1 MKYKIVFLDVDG
13 TIFSHKTKSIPS
25 SCIEAI
31 NKAKEN
37 GIIICLATGRSTF
50 LSKQTGI
57 LDQVDFD
64 YFNVCNGTLV
74 HDKNLNIIHSYP
86 IDPRCVNNLIEVT
99 NKNNLNMTFVTLND
113 VFRLNDNTKLI
124 EEGYGRI
131 SIKTPNKKPY
141 NNEDC
146 YMINLFWDKYEK
158 ERYESL
164 FKESSKYAFYSGFN
178 EYGFDVIPL
187 NYNKAKGIEALINY
201 LGIKKEEVIAIGDG
215 HNDAEMIEYAG
226 LGIAMG
232 NAIDKCKKVADYI
245 TTDIDDDGIYN
256 AFKYAGII

>member
-1 MKYKIVFLDVDG
+1 
-13 TIFSHKTKSIPS
+13 
-25 SCIEAI
+25 
-31 NKAKEN
+31 
-37 GIIICLATGRSTF
+37 
-50 LSKQTGI
+50 
-57 LDQVDFD
+57 
-64 YFNVCNGTLV
+64 
-74 HDKNLNIIHSYP
+74 
-86 IDPRCVNNLIEVT
+86 
-99 NKNNLNMTFVTLND
+99 
-113 VFRLNDNTKLI
+113 
-124 EEGYGRI
+124 
-131 SIKTPNKKPY
+131 
-141 NNEDC
+141 
-146 YMINLFWDKYEK
+146 MINLFWGKYEK

-215 HNDAEMIEYAG
+215 HNDAEMIKYAG

-245 TTDIDDDGIYN
+245 TSDIDDNGIYN